1 MNNITKKIMAL
12 TMIVSFANISAKTI
26 KFTPT
31 KELYS
36 DVNYFAKEGEA
47 TWDTETNVVTTPSNK
62 ITYFDI
68 KDIEGYSKNEP
79 KAEGYTKI
87 GVYGNPT
94 QRQSYQSGVKQHY
107 LLGKNY
113 TR

>member
-1 MNNITKKIMAL
+1 MKNMTKKIMAL
-12 TMIVSFANISAKTI
+12 AMIIGFTNISAKTI
-26 KFTPT
+26 RFSPT

-36 DVNYFAKEGEA
+36 DVDYFAKEGEA

-68 KDIEGYSKNEP
+68 QDIEGSSKNEP
-79 KAEGYTKI
+79 KAKGYTKI

-94 QRQSYQSGVKQHY
+94 QRKTGQSGVKQHY